1 MSQDIQ
7 RCWLPHVPWA
17 WHAVLPRP
25 LGVSFFQLKSLLS
38 FLLSEI
44 IGGVSLP
51 LSVVLLF
58 LDYYS
63 YLSLVV
69 RIPLL
74 LYLGKFQTLY
84 VHNLSIVRLFIGFEC
99 YVVAKLEK
107 KFEQFCYQLVLLE
120 LFQIRSFQLRKFHS
134 YNFQL

>member
-1 MSQDIQ
+1 MSRDIQ
-7 RCWLPHVPWA
+7 RCWQPHVPWA
-17 WHAVLPRP
+17 WHAALLRL
-25 LGVSFFQLKSLLS
+25 LGVSFFQLKSHQS

-74 LYLGKFQTLY
+74 LYLGKFQ
-84 VHNLSIVRLFIGFEC
+84 
-99 YVVAKLEK
+99 KLLAE
-107 KFEQFCYQLVLLE
+107 
-120 LFQIRSFQLRKFHS
+120 H
-134 YNFQL
+134 

>member
-1 MSQDIQ
+1 MSRDIQ
-7 RCWLPHVPWA
+7 RCWQPHVPWA

-25 LGVSFFQLKSLLS
+25 LGVSFFQLKSHPS

-44 IGGVSLP
+44 IGEVSLP

-63 YLSLVV
+63 YLSQVV

-84 VHNLSIVRLFIGFEC
+84 IHTR
-99 YVVAKLEK
+99 VAKVVTVHDDLIL
-107 KFEQFCYQLVLLE
+107 C
-120 LFQIRSFQLRKFHS
+120 H
-134 YNFQL
+134 

>member
-1 MSQDIQ
+1 MNRDIQ
-7 RCWLPHVPWA
+7 RCWQQHVPWA
-17 WHAVLPRP
+17 WHAVLHRP
-25 LGVSFFQLKSLLS
+25 LGVSFFQLKSHPS

-44 IGGVSLP
+44 IGEVSLP

-63 YLSLVV
+63 YLSQVV

-84 VHNLSIVRLFIGFEC
+84 IHTR
-99 YVVAKLEK
+99 VAKVVTVHDDLIL
-107 KFEQFCYQLVLLE
+107 C
-120 LFQIRSFQLRKFHS
+120 H
-134 YNFQL
+134 

>member
-1 MSQDIQ
+1 MNRDIQ
-7 RCWLPHVPWA
+7 RCWQQHVPWA

-25 LGVSFFQLKSLLS
+25 LGVSFFQLKSHLS
-38 FLLSEI
+38 FLLSET

-74 LYLGKFQTLY
+74 LYLGKLY
-84 VHNLSIVRLFIGFEC
+84 IIINCKVIYWIIKLNLNSMLTNLKTILNS
-99 YVVAKLEK
+99 
-107 KFEQFCYQLVLLE
+107 LLSVS
-120 LFQIRSFQLRKFHS
+120 SFFKSGIQPRKFH
-134 YNFQL
+134 YICI

>member
-7 RCWLPHVPWA
+7 RCWQPHVPWA

-25 LGVSFFQLKSLLS
+25 LGVSFFQLKSHLS

-74 LYLGKFQTLY
+74 LYLGKLY
-84 VHNLSIVRLFIGFEC
+84 IIINCKVIYWIIKLNLN
-99 YVVAKLEK
+99 AKG
-107 KFEQFCYQLVLLE
+107 QLNE
-120 LFQIRSFQLRKFHS
+120 F
-134 YNFQL
+134 N